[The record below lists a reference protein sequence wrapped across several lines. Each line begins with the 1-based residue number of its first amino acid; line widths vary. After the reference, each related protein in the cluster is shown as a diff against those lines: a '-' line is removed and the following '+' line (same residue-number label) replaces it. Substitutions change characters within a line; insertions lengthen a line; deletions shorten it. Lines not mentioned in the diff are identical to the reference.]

1 MSPDSPRSI
10 ARDIALQLP
19 FLAWLIVLWMLVWN
33 QFTVLSFVSGL
44 VVAVFVTRV
53 FRLPTVELSGRV
65 NVWYGALFI
74 VQFLWAIVHG
84 AVVVTIQVFDFRRQP
99 GAAIIAVPLRYPDDL
114 IMTHV
119 SVTSSLIPGSLVVDT
134 DRDRGIL
141 FLHIIGVR
149 NLEEVEHQRQ
159 IVLRWEQ
166 RIVRA
171 IGSPAQY
178 RALKADERAG
188 GARWTG

>member
-119 SVTSSLIPGSLVVDT
+119 SVTSSLIPGSLVVET

>member
-84 AVVVTIQVFDFRRQP
+84 AVVVTTQVFDFRRQP